1 MKNRNEMAKEKK
13 QGEATVADLRQDE
26 RNYRKHSEE
35 NKKRIKKSIDECG
48 LGRSVVVD
56 ADGVLVA
63 GNGVQS
69 VLPEDT
75 PIRIVE
81 TDGTELVVVKRT
93 DLHEGDERR
102 KKLALA
108 DNATSDN
115 VEWDFDA
122 MAADGWDAQTVGN
135 WGVDWP
141 QDAINNYSRKI
152 EIPLYEPTGETV
164 ELSDL
169 TDRTKYDELC
179 AEIDKA
185 DIAPDIADFLKAAAS
200 RHIVF
205 DYARIGDYYANATLE
220 VQDLMEKSA
229 LVIIDFA
236 KAVENGF
243 VKMTAELTEMCEAQK
258 AEEKK

>member
-122 MAADGWDAQTVGN
+122 MAADGWDEEAVAEF
-135 WGVDWP
+135 GVACPELDDKGEYEKKKGEEDIYDQP
-141 QDAINNYSRKI
+141 LQL
-152 EIPLYEPTGETV
+152 IPSKEY
-164 ELSDL
+164 
-169 TDRTKYDELC
+169 
-179 AEIDKA
+179 I
-185 DIAPDIADFLKAAAS
+185 
-200 RHIVF
+200 
-205 DYARIGDYYANATLE
+205 
-220 VQDLMEKSA
+220 
-229 LVIIDFA
+229 LVIVEKEDFDEA
-236 KAVENGF
+236 REHFGCGF
-243 VKMTAELTEMCEAQK
+243 VRMNNLRSNKNIVKSRTVNYRDYVSRNSK
-258 AEEKK
+258 

>member
-1 MKNRNEMAKEKK
+1 MAKEKK

-75 PIRIVE
+75 PIRVVE

-122 MAADGWDAQTVGN
+122 MAADGWDEEAVAEF
-135 WGVDWP
+135 GVAWP
-141 QDAINNYSRKI
+141 ELDDEGEYEKKKGEEDIYDQPLQL
-152 EIPLYEPTGETV
+152 IPSKEY
-164 ELSDL
+164 
-169 TDRTKYDELC
+169 
-179 AEIDKA
+179 I
-185 DIAPDIADFLKAAAS
+185 
-200 RHIVF
+200 
-205 DYARIGDYYANATLE
+205 
-220 VQDLMEKSA
+220 
-229 LVIIDFA
+229 LVIVEKEDFDEA
-236 KAVENGF
+236 REHFGCGF
-243 VKMTAELTEMCEAQK
+243 VRMNNLRSNKNVVKSRTVNYRDYVSRNSK
-258 AEEKK
+258 

>member
-1 MKNRNEMAKEKK
+1 MAKEKK

-75 PIRIVE
+75 PIRVVE
-81 TDGTELVVVKRT
+81 TDGTEPVVVKRT

-122 MAADGWDAQTVGN
+122 MAADGWDEEAVAEF
-135 WGVDWP
+135 GVAWP
-141 QDAINNYSRKI
+141 ELDDEGEYEKKKGEEDIYDQPLQL
-152 EIPLYEPTGETV
+152 IPSKEY
-164 ELSDL
+164 
-169 TDRTKYDELC
+169 
-179 AEIDKA
+179 I
-185 DIAPDIADFLKAAAS
+185 
-200 RHIVF
+200 
-205 DYARIGDYYANATLE
+205 
-220 VQDLMEKSA
+220 
-229 LVIIDFA
+229 LVIVEKEDFDEA
-236 KAVENGF
+236 REHFGCGF
-243 VKMTAELTEMCEAQK
+243 VRMNNLRSNKNVVKSRTVNYRDYVSRNSK
-258 AEEKK
+258 

>member
-1 MKNRNEMAKEKK
+1 MAKEKK

-108 DNATSDN
+108 DNATADD

-141 QDAINNYSRKI
+141 KEIESEEPKEAKEQYVDGWFINIECNDETTCQELYNEFLERGLLCKI
-152 EIPLYEPTGETV
+152 I
-164 ELSDL
+164 
-169 TDRTKYDELC
+169 
-179 AEIDKA
+179 
-185 DIAPDIADFLKAAAS
+185 
-200 RHIVF
+200 H
-205 DYARIGDYYANATLE
+205 
-220 VQDLMEKSA
+220 
-229 LVIIDFA
+229 
-236 KAVENGF
+236 
-243 VKMTAELTEMCEAQK
+243 
-258 AEEKK
+258 

>member
-1 MKNRNEMAKEKK
+1 MAKEKK

-122 MAADGWDAQTVGN
+122 MAADGWDEEAVAEF
-135 WGVDWP
+135 GVAWP
-141 QDAINNYSRKI
+141 ELDYKGEYEKKKGEEDIYDQPLQL
-152 EIPLYEPTGETV
+152 IPSKEY
-164 ELSDL
+164 
-169 TDRTKYDELC
+169 
-179 AEIDKA
+179 I
-185 DIAPDIADFLKAAAS
+185 
-200 RHIVF
+200 
-205 DYARIGDYYANATLE
+205 
-220 VQDLMEKSA
+220 
-229 LVIIDFA
+229 LVIVEKEDFDEA
-236 KAVENGF
+236 REHFGCGF
-243 VKMTAELTEMCEAQK
+243 VRMNNLRSNKNIVKSRTVNYRDYVSRNSK
-258 AEEKK
+258 

>member
-1 MKNRNEMAKEKK
+1 MAKEKK

-48 LGRSVVVD
+48 LGRLVVVD

-122 MAADGWDAQTVGN
+122 MAADGWDEEAVAEF
-135 WGVDWP
+135 GVAWP
-141 QDAINNYSRKI
+141 ELDDKGEYEKKKGEEDIYDQPLQL
-152 EIPLYEPTGETV
+152 IPSKEY
-164 ELSDL
+164 
-169 TDRTKYDELC
+169 
-179 AEIDKA
+179 I
-185 DIAPDIADFLKAAAS
+185 
-200 RHIVF
+200 
-205 DYARIGDYYANATLE
+205 
-220 VQDLMEKSA
+220 
-229 LVIIDFA
+229 LVIVEKEDFDEA
-236 KAVENGF
+236 QEHFGCGF
-243 VKMTAELTEMCEAQK
+243 VRMNNLRSNKNIVKSRTVNYRDYVSRNSK
-258 AEEKK
+258 

>member
-1 MKNRNEMAKEKK
+1 MAKEKK

-122 MAADGWDAQTVGN
+122 MAADGWDEEAVAEF
-135 WGVDWP
+135 GVAWP
-141 QDAINNYSRKI
+141 ELDDKGEYEKKKGEEDIYDQPLQL
-152 EIPLYEPTGETV
+152 IPSKEY
-164 ELSDL
+164 
-169 TDRTKYDELC
+169 
-179 AEIDKA
+179 I
-185 DIAPDIADFLKAAAS
+185 
-200 RHIVF
+200 
-205 DYARIGDYYANATLE
+205 
-220 VQDLMEKSA
+220 
-229 LVIIDFA
+229 LVIVEKEDFDEA
-236 KAVENGF
+236 REHFGCGF
-243 VKMTAELTEMCEAQK
+243 VRMNNLRSNKNVVKSRTVNYRDYVSRNSK
-258 AEEKK
+258 

>member
-1 MKNRNEMAKEKK
+1 MAKEKK

-122 MAADGWDAQTVGN
+122 MAADGWDEEAVAEF
-135 WGVDWP
+135 GVAWP
-141 QDAINNYSRKI
+141 ELDDKGEYEKKKGEEDIYDQPLQL
-152 EIPLYEPTGETV
+152 IPSKEY
-164 ELSDL
+164 
-169 TDRTKYDELC
+169 
-179 AEIDKA
+179 I
-185 DIAPDIADFLKAAAS
+185 
-200 RHIVF
+200 
-205 DYARIGDYYANATLE
+205 
-220 VQDLMEKSA
+220 
-229 LVIIDFA
+229 LVIVEKEDFDEA
-236 KAVENGF
+236 REHFGCGF
-243 VKMTAELTEMCEAQK
+243 VRMNNLRSNKNIVKSRTVNYRDYVSRNSK
-258 AEEKK
+258 

>member
-122 MAADGWDAQTVGN
+122 MAADGWDEEAVAEF
-135 WGVDWP
+135 GVAWP
-141 QDAINNYSRKI
+141 ELDYKGEYEKKKGEEDIYDQPLQL
-152 EIPLYEPTGETV
+152 IPSKEY
-164 ELSDL
+164 
-169 TDRTKYDELC
+169 
-179 AEIDKA
+179 I
-185 DIAPDIADFLKAAAS
+185 
-200 RHIVF
+200 
-205 DYARIGDYYANATLE
+205 
-220 VQDLMEKSA
+220 
-229 LVIIDFA
+229 LVIVEKEDFDEA
-236 KAVENGF
+236 REHFGCGF
-243 VKMTAELTEMCEAQK
+243 VRMNNLRSNKNIVKSRTVNYRDYVSRNSK
-258 AEEKK
+258 

>member
-1 MKNRNEMAKEKK
+1 MAKEKK

-93 DLHEGDERR
+93 DLHEGDQRR

-115 VEWDFDA
+115 VEWDFDV
-122 MAADGWDAQTVGN
+122 MAADGWDEQAVAEF
-135 WGVDWP
+135 GVAWP
-141 QDAINNYSRKI
+141 ELDDKGEYEKKKGEEDIYDQPLQL
-152 EIPLYEPTGETV
+152 IPSKEY
-164 ELSDL
+164 
-169 TDRTKYDELC
+169 
-179 AEIDKA
+179 I
-185 DIAPDIADFLKAAAS
+185 
-200 RHIVF
+200 
-205 DYARIGDYYANATLE
+205 
-220 VQDLMEKSA
+220 
-229 LVIIDFA
+229 LVIVEKEDFDEA
-236 KAVENGF
+236 REHFGCGF
-243 VKMTAELTEMCEAQK
+243 VRMNNLRSNKNVVKSRTVNYRDYVSRNSK
-258 AEEKK
+258 